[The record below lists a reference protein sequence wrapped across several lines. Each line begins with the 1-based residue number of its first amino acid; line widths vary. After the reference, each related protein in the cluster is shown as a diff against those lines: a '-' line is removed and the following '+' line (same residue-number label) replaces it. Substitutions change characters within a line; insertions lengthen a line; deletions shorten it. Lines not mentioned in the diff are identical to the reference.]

1 MTEDKG
7 RMENKEMNREFQWA
21 RRMIVILTALVFI
34 VILCGAFG
42 NGFFELLPVA
52 ALFTGA
58 AWLFCFIGMGVSR
71 KMIQIGDK
79 ISNKFLRVLYYIML
93 LPLVLVVWLAIWA
106 MIESIVESDGG
117 FYAVPSDPIEDALI
131 QLFWGAV
138 FVVILL
144 VPYVQSLLVLILRK
158 TLKKKGEEE
167 EGQESISE

>member
-1 MTEDKG
+1 
-7 RMENKEMNREFQWA
+7 MENRELKREFQWA
-21 RRMIVILTALVFI
+21 KGIIVILTALVFI
-34 VILCGAFG
+34 VMLCGAFG

-52 ALFTGA
+52 GLFVGA
-58 AWLFCFIGMGVSR
+58 AWLFCFLGTGISR

-167 EGQESISE
+167 AGQESVEE

>member
-1 MTEDKG
+1 M
-7 RMENKEMNREFQWA
+7 MENKGMKREFQWA
-21 RRMIVILTALVFI
+21 RRIIVILTALVFI
-34 VILCGAFG
+34 VMLCDIFG
-42 NGFFELLPVA
+42 NSLFELLPVVGIFA
-52 ALFTGA
+52 GA
-58 AWLFCFIGMGVSR
+58 AWLFCFLGTGISR

-106 MIESIVESDGG
+106 IIESIVETDGG

-138 FVVILL
+138 FVVFLL
-144 VPYVQSLLVLILRK
+144 VPYVQSLLVLLLRK
-158 TLKKKGEEE
+158 VMKKKGEEE

>member
-1 MTEDKG
+1 
-7 RMENKEMNREFQWA
+7 MENKEMNREFQWA
-21 RRMIVILTALVFI
+21 RRIIVILTALVFI
-34 VILCGAFG
+34 VMLCDIFG
-42 NGFFELLPVA
+42 NSLFELLPVA
-52 ALFTGA
+52 GIFAGA
-58 AWLFCFIGMGVSR
+58 AWLFCFLGTGISR

-93 LPLVLVVWLAIWA
+93 LPLVLIIWLGIWA

-138 FVVILL
+138 FMVVVL

-167 EGQESISE
+167 AGQESISE

>member
-1 MTEDKG
+1 
-7 RMENKEMNREFQWA
+7 MENRELKREFQWA
-21 RRMIVILTALVFI
+21 KGIIVILTALVFI
-34 VILCGAFG
+34 VMLCGIFG
-42 NGFFELLPVA
+42 NSLFELLPVA
-52 ALFTGA
+52 GIFAGA
-58 AWLFCFIGMGVSR
+58 AWLFCFLGTGISR

-79 ISNKFLRVLYYIML
+79 ISNRFLRVLYYIML
-93 LPLVLVVWLAIWA
+93 LPLVLILWLGIWA

-167 EGQESISE
+167 EEQESISE

>member
-1 MTEDKG
+1 
-7 RMENKEMNREFQWA
+7 MENKEMNREFQWA
-21 RRMIVILTALVFI
+21 RRIIVILTALVFI
-34 VILCGAFG
+34 VMLCDIFG
-42 NGFFELLPVA
+42 NSLFELLPVA
-52 ALFTGA
+52 GIFAGA
-58 AWLFCFIGMGVSR
+58 AWLFCFLGTGISR

-93 LPLVLVVWLAIWA
+93 LPLVLIIWLGIWA

-138 FVVILL
+138 FMVVVL